1 MQRKMMVIA
10 VIGALGVPATAWA
23 QTSSVQMY
31 GRLYY
36 EYGYADQGTGT
47 NGPRVNVD
55 IMQTP
60 GSNIGFRGEE
70 KLGGGMSAWFQCEST
85 ADVRGVNQEGFCGR
99 NSAIGFK
106 GSYGNVFLGRW
117 DTPFKRTMV
126 TAAGVGTSRVT
137 GLWGDSF
144 LLMGGSTSTLDGSA
158 RASFMRRQA
167 NVINYETPVMNG
179 VQIMG
184 AVSSANGATSA
195 TTAATAAKPRVWSL
209 GASYKAGPLDFGA
222 GYEQHS
228 QFGSAGGA
236 NTDNAW
242 HVSAIYPVTPKV
254 KIGGVYT
261 QQKLEASATTES
273 KIDAWHLGMDWNIAG
288 PHSLLASYTATGD
301 VKGNSTIAIA
311 GSGATRPAALNLV
324 GGALV
329 SGDTGA
335 SLWSL
340 HYRHTLSKRTVALLN
355 YGRLKNDGQA
365 QYTMGGLSGS
375 AKGNSQNAYGIT
387 VDHRF

>member
-273 KIDAWHLGMDWNIAG
+273 KIDAWHLGMD
-288 PHSLLASYTATGD
+288 
-301 VKGNSTIAIA
+301 
-311 GSGATRPAALNLV
+311 
-324 GGALV
+324 
-329 SGDTGA
+329 
-335 SLWSL
+335 
-340 HYRHTLSKRTVALLN
+340 
-355 YGRLKNDGQA
+355 
-365 QYTMGGLSGS
+365 
-375 AKGNSQNAYGIT
+375 
-387 VDHRF
+387 